1 MGACLVRRRLAT
13 VLALTALSF
22 GAASTRTGEPDST
35 KFRIQDYIPER
46 FTDFQWRLRGWL
58 RTNENENSN
67 DVSYSDFVK
76 PDLSAVRHESQSV
89 SINAS
94 SNWEYQ
100 YQTQQRSFDATLA
113 LTTYNSRDNHETN
126 HTLID
131 TLQTVSTESSESR
144 YTDGSF
150 NLPLKANYL
159 TYLSGDAFLSAGG
172 SFNYSYGQ
180 FGSNQ
185 DYVTHE
191 ISSVGSGDTLRT
203 YHAEGGGEY
212 RRISRR
218 IDFEGEIRLGWGRVY
233 SGQYAATAIMIVNEL
248 RDAGLMAR
256 APNRED
262 MLELTRLIH
271 AFREGHGFDSR
282 EYRTRSLRA
291 IVGNLYQK
299 GIIPDQNTAVLLRVE
314 DVLDYYPIAA
324 RRFGWAAQLGFGGRD
339 IYYNNESDRVTRE
352 RITVHLTDPENPANL
367 DTTYYI
373 SEYDED
379 RYGSS
384 DFSSTDHVAINLSY
398 HRPLNVRWQ
407 LDISAISTFY
417 LNSTVPSD
425 YRVRYSG
432 FNYFWSI
439 DRKFVSANVGLQYF
453 YDARTTLSMICTFT
467 DSTRTDQYEEVSSA
481 PAAGGRGRVEE
492 WDRHERALRF
502 RLGCVYRLSPTTSL
516 DMDWNYARRVYSIE
530 NSPYVYEFTNRDISF
545 TVQITHWLF

>member
-1 MGACLVRRRLAT
+1 MGACLVRQRLAT
-13 VLALTALSF
+13 VLVLTVLGS
-22 GAASTRTGEPDST
+22 GAASTKAGEPDSSN
-35 KFRIQDYIPER
+35 FRIQDYIPER

-58 RTNENENSN
+58 RTNENENNN

-76 PDLSAVRHESQSV
+76 PDRNAVRHESQSV

-100 YQTQQRSFDATLA
+100 YQTRQRSFDATLA
-113 LTTYNSRDNHETN
+113 LTAYNSRDKNETN
-126 HTLID
+126 DTLID
-131 TLQTVSTESSESR
+131 TIETVLTESSESR

-150 NLPLKANYL
+150 SLPLKANYL
-159 TYLSGDAFLSAGG
+159 TYLSGDASLSAAG

-180 FGSNQ
+180 YGSNQ

-256 APNRED
+256 TPNRED

-282 EYRTRSLRA
+282 EYRSQSLQA
-291 IVGNLYQK
+291 IVGNLYRQ
-299 GIIPDQNTAVLLRVE
+299 GIIPDQSTAVLLRVE
-314 DVLDYYPIAA
+314 DVLDYYPTAA
-324 RRFGWAAQLGFGGRD
+324 RSFGWAAQLGFGGHD
-339 IYYNNESDRVTRE
+339 IYYNNESDRVTRK
-352 RITVHLTDPENPANL
+352 RITIHLTDPENPANL

-384 DFSSTDHVAINLSY
+384 DFSSTDHVVLNLAY
-398 HRPLNVRWQ
+398 HRPLAVRWQ
-407 LDISAISTFY
+407 LDINAISTFY

-425 YRVRYSG
+425 YQGRYSG
-432 FNYFWSI
+432 YNYFWSV

-453 YDARTTLSMICTFT
+453 YDARTSLSMICSIT
-467 DSTRTDQYEEVSSA
+467 DSTRTDQYKKVEPVLVVASQ
-481 PAAGGRGRVEE
+481 GKIEE
-492 WDRHERALRF
+492 WVMHDRVIRF
-502 RLGCVYRLSPTTSL
+502 LLGFSYRLSPATSL
-516 DMDWNYARRVYSIE
+516 DMDWNYVRAVSAIE
-530 NSPYVYEFTNRDISF
+530 NSPYVYELSNRYTSF
-545 TVQITHWLF
+545 TAQITHWLF